1 MEEKKSVSIETLEK
15 VFESQFSC
23 LFKDQDSVYPDDVD
37 MKDLVSY
44 QSLLKR
50 SKQKHAEMIKSS
62 SDEVRANLEAL
73 DAMEDKGSFHML
85 MDILATDNLI
95 EITLE
100 EAVCYVIFL
109 AGMYD
114 TELLMRGEK
123 E

>member
-23 LFKDQDSVYPDDVD
+23 LFEDQDTVYPDDVD

-50 SKQKHAEMIKSS
+50 SKQKHAEMLEWT
-62 SDEVRANLEAL
+62 SDEVRANLEVL
-73 DAMEDKGSFHML
+73 DAMEEKGSFHML
-85 MDILATDNLI
+85 MDILATDHLI

-123 E
+123 K

>member
-15 VFESQFSC
+15 VFDSQFSC

-50 SKQKHAEMIKSS
+50 SKLKHAEMIEWS

-73 DAMEDKGSFHML
+73 DAMEDKSHFCML
-85 MDILATDNLI
+85 MDILATDHLI

-114 TELLMRGEK
+114 TELLLRGEK

>member
-44 QSLLKR
+44 QSLLER
-50 SKQKHAEMIKSS
+50 SKLKHAEMIESS

-85 MDILATDNLI
+85 MDILATDHLI

>member
-50 SKQKHAEMIKSS
+50 SKIKHAEMIEWS

-73 DAMEDKGSFHML
+73 DAMEEKGSFNML
-85 MDILATDNLI
+85 MDILATDHLI

-114 TELLMRGEK
+114 TELLLRGEK
-123 E
+123 

>member
-44 QSLLKR
+44 QSLLER
-50 SKQKHAEMIKSS
+50 SKLKHAEMIESS

-85 MDILATDNLI
+85 MDILATDHLI

-123 E
+123 

>member
-1 MEEKKSVSIETLEK
+1 MEEKKSVSIEQVED

-23 LFKDQDSVYPDDVD
+23 LFKDQDSVYPDDID

-50 SKQKHAEMIKSS
+50 AKEKHAEMIEWSN
-62 SDEVRANLEAL
+62 DEVRSNLEAL
-73 DAMEDKGSFHML
+73 DAMENTGSFYML
-85 MDILATDNLI
+85 MDILATDHLI

-114 TELLMRGEK
+114 TELLLRGEK

>member
-50 SKQKHAEMIKSS
+50 SKQKHAEMLEWS

-85 MDILATDNLI
+85 MDILATDHLI

-114 TELLMRGEK
+114 TELLLRGEK

>member
-1 MEEKKSVSIETLEK
+1 MEE
-15 VFESQFSC
+15 
-23 LFKDQDSVYPDDVD
+23 
-37 MKDLVSY
+37 
-44 QSLLKR
+44 
-50 SKQKHAEMIKSS
+50 
-62 SDEVRANLEAL
+62 
-73 DAMEDKGSFHML
+73 KGSFHML
-85 MDILATDNLI
+85 MDILATDHLI